1 MGVQFIFVVETN
13 KGCKSDWIYIKETI
27 NHFYNYDNNVK
38 LSEVYMDGKGRYK
51 YKEKEIKSLVS
62 QYKATSKDNQSK
74 VIYCF
79 DCDNYDT
86 NQNDAMFL
94 KNTRQYCKEKG
105 YEFVEGHLDYIVG
118 NFDYDDELQKVDV
131 PAEYYEY

>member
-51 YKEKEIKSLVS
+51 YKEKEIRSLVS

-105 YEFVEGHLDYIVG
+105 YECVWF
-118 NFDYDDELQKVDV
+118 
-131 PAEYYEY
+131 